1 MNRSKESLAPWN
13 DPDASS
19 WLTNLESWKTV
30 SRMVEKTLV
39 LEPTQFP
46 HRIRAAAA
54 MVIMFGRP
62 GVWPVDG
69 VRELDRIVDLA
80 RRQLV
85 LVKSYFTSEA
95 RARGNMLS
103 NPTFRKLMQSI
114 DEEVRILESRIS
126 DPPLN
131 IPQTPPGTWG
141 DFWQI

>member
-1 MNRSKESLAPWN
+1 MDPSPESPAPWN
-13 DPDASS
+13 DPDASG
-19 WLTNLESWKTV
+19 WLTNLDSWKAV
-30 SRMVEKTLV
+30 ARMVEKTLA
-39 LEPTQFP
+39 LEPTQYP

-54 MVIMFGRP
+54 MVIMLGRR
-62 GVWPVDG
+62 GVWPADS
-69 VRELDRIVDLA
+69 VRELDRVIDLA

-114 DEEVRILESRIS
+114 DEEVRILESRMT

-131 IPQTPPGTWG
+131 IPQTPPCTWG